1 MRKLSLS
8 IATGN
13 YDRVRPLLDGQV
25 RIDGVD
31 PLYMLLEPEEI
42 FFRSFRGAQF
52 DVCELSLS
60 SFAVQTARGES
71 PYVGVPV
78 FPSRMFRHG
87 AIFIRTDR
95 GIRTPQ
101 DLRGRRIGVPEYQLT
116 ACVWARILLE
126 EDHGVAP
133 HEIHWVR
140 GGLVEPGREEKIPL
154 DLPNAVSL
162 EDAPPDTTLS
172 MMLAAGELD
181 GLVSPRAPPLIERGH
196 RSIGT
201 LFPDP
206 AAAARS
212 YFERTRIFPIMHV
225 LGVRRSLASEHPW
238 LPGALL
244 KAFTAAK
251 TQAIAMLG
259 DSASA
264 KVSLPFAAEDLTAA
278 RALMGEDYWSYGLE
292 ANRHVLDTFL
302 RHHHAQGLSA
312 RRVAPEELFHP
323 TTLEQFKI

>member
-1 MRKLSLS
+1 MRKLPLS
-8 IATGN
+8 IAIGN

-31 PLYMLLEPEEI
+31 PIYLLLEPEEI
-42 FFRSFRGAQF
+42 FFRAFRGAQF

-60 SFAVQTARGES
+60 SFAIQTARGAN

-87 AIFIRTDR
+87 AIFVRTDR
-95 GIRTPQ
+95 GIRSPA
-101 DLRGRRIGVPEYQLT
+101 DLRGRRIGLPEYQLT

-133 HEIHWVR
+133 SEVRWVR
-140 GGLVEPGREEKIPL
+140 GGLEQLGREEKIPL
-154 DLPNAVSL
+154 DLPPSVSL
-162 EDAPPDTTLS
+162 EDAPPARTLS

-181 GLVSPRAPPLIERGH
+181 GLVSPRAPALIERGH
-196 RSIGT
+196 PSIGR

-206 AAAARS
+206 AGAART
-212 YFERTRIFPIMHV
+212 YYERTKIFPIMHV

-244 KAFTAAK
+244 KAFTEAK
-251 TQAIAMLG
+251 SQAIAALA
-259 DSASA
+259 DAASA
-264 KVSLPFAAEDLTAA
+264 KVSLPFAEEDLHAA
-278 RALMGEDYWSYGLE
+278 RALMGHDYWSYGIE
-292 ANRHVLDTFL
+292 ANRHVLETFL
-302 RHHHAQGLSA
+302 HHHHAQGLSA
-312 RRVAPEELFHP
+312 RRLAPEELFHP
-323 TTLEQFKI
+323 ATLEQFKI

>member
-25 RIDGVD
+25 GIDGVD
-31 PLYMLLEPEEI
+31 PIYMLLEPEEI
-42 FFRSFRGAQF
+42 FFRAFRGAQF

-60 SFAVQTARGES
+60 SFAVQTARGDN
-71 PYVGVPV
+71 PYIGIPV

-87 AIFIRTDR
+87 AIFIRNDR
-95 GIRTPQ
+95 GIRAPA
-101 DLRGRRIGVPEYQLT
+101 DLRGRRIGLPEYQLT
-116 ACVWARILLE
+116 ACVWVRILLE

-133 HEIHWVR
+133 QEILWVR
-140 GGLVEPGREEKIPL
+140 GGLEQLGREEKIPL
-154 DLPNAVSL
+154 DLPRSVSL
-162 EDAPPDTTLS
+162 QDAPPDRTLS

-181 GLVSPRAPPLIERGH
+181 GLISPRAPSIMER
-196 RSIGT
+196 SLPSVGT
-201 LFPDP
+201 LFRDP
-206 AAAARS
+206 AAAAQR
-212 YFERTRIFPIMHV
+212 YYERTRIFPIMHV
-225 LGVRRSLASEHPW
+225 LGVRRSLAAEHPW
-238 LPGALL
+238 LAGALL
-244 KAFTAAK
+244 KAFTESK
-251 TQAIAMLG
+251 TRAIESLA

-264 KVSLPFAAEDLTAA
+264 KVSLPFLEADLHAA
-278 RALMGEDYWSYGLE
+278 RALMGHDYWSYGLE

-312 RRVAPEELFHP
+312 RRLAPEELFDP

>member
-25 RIDGVD
+25 QIDGVD
-31 PLYMLLEPEEI
+31 PLYLLLEPEEI
-42 FFRSFRGAQF
+42 FFRAFRGAQF

-60 SFAVQTARGES
+60 SFAVQTARGEN

-87 AIFIRTDR
+87 AIFIRTDS
-95 GIRTPQ
+95 GIRSPA
-101 DLRGRRIGVPEYQLT
+101 DLRGRRIGLPEYQLT

-126 EDHGVAP
+126 EEHGVAP
-133 HEIHWVR
+133 HEILWVR
-140 GGLVEPGREEKIPL
+140 GGLEQPGREEKIPL
-154 DLPNAVSL
+154 DLPPAVSL
-162 EDAPPDTTLS
+162 EDAPPGSTLS

-181 GLVSPRAPPLIERGH
+181 GLVSPRTPALVEAGH
-196 RSIGT
+196 RSIGR
-201 LFPDP
+201 LFRDP

-212 YFERTRIFPIMHV
+212 YFERTKIFPIMHV
-225 LGVRRSLASEHPW
+225 LGVRRSLAAEHPW

-244 KAFTAAK
+244 KAFTDAK
-251 TQAIAMLG
+251 RLAIATLA
-259 DSASA
+259 DAAAS
-264 KVSLPFAAEDLTAA
+264 KVSLPFADEDLKAA
-278 RALMGEDYWSYGLE
+278 RALMGEDYWSYGIE

-312 RRVAPEELFHP
+312 RRLAPEELFHA
-323 TTLEQFKI
+323 TTLEQFKV

>member
-13 YDRVRPLLDGQV
+13 YDRVRPLLDGHV

-42 FFRSFRGAQF
+42 FFRAFRGAQF

-60 SFAVQTARGES
+60 SFAVQAARGEN

-95 GIRTPQ
+95 GIRSPA
-101 DLRGRRIGVPEYQLT
+101 DLRGRRIGLPEYQLT
-116 ACVWARILLE
+116 ACVWVRILLE

-133 HEIHWVR
+133 HEIRWVR
-140 GGLVEPGREEKIPL
+140 GGLEQPGREEKIPL
-154 DLPNAVSL
+154 DLPRAVSL
-162 EDAPPDTTLS
+162 EDAPSARTLS

-181 GLVSPRAPPLIERGH
+181 GLVSPRAPLLFEDGH
-196 RSIGT
+196 PSIGR
-201 LFPDP
+201 LFPEP

-212 YFERTRIFPIMHV
+212 YFERTKIFPIMHM

-238 LPGALL
+238 LPGALF
-244 KAFTAAK
+244 KAFSESK
-251 TQAIAMLG
+251 TQAIAMLA

-264 KVSLPFAAEDLTAA
+264 KVSLPFVDDDLNAA
-278 RALMGEDYWSYGLE
+278 RALMGHDYWSYGIE
-292 ANRHVLDTFL
+292 TNRHVLDTFL

-312 RRVAPEELFHP
+312 RRLAPEELFHP
-323 TTLEQFKI
+323 TTLEQFKV

>member
-13 YDRVRPLLDGQV
+13 YDRVRPLLDGHV

-42 FFRSFRGAQF
+42 FFRAFRGAQF

-60 SFAVQTARGES
+60 SFAVQTARGEN

-95 GIRTPQ
+95 GIRSPG
-101 DLRGRRIGVPEYQLT
+101 DLRGRRIGLPEYQLT

-133 HEIHWVR
+133 HEIRWVR
-140 GGLVEPGREEKIPL
+140 GGLEEAGREEKVPL
-154 DLPNAVSL
+154 DLPKAVSL
-162 EDAPPDTTLS
+162 EDAPRGTTLTS
-172 MMLAAGELD
+172 MLEAGELD
-181 GLVSPRAPPLIERGH
+181 GLVSPRAPALIERGH
-196 RSIGT
+196 PSIAR

-225 LGVRRSLASEHPW
+225 LGVRHTLASEHPW

-244 KAFTAAK
+244 KAFTEAK
-251 TQAIAMLG
+251 TRAIATLA

-264 KVSLPFAAEDLTAA
+264 KVSLPFVDQDLTAA
-278 RALMGEDYWSYGLE
+278 RALMGHDYWSYGIE

-312 RRVAPEELFHP
+312 RRLAPEELFHP
-323 TTLEQFKI
+323 STLEQFKI